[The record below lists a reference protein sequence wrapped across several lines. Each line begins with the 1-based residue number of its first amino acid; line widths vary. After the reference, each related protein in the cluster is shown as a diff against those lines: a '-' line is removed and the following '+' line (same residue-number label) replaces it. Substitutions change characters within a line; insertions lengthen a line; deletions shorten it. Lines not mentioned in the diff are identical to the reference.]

1 MINDTE
7 RENTPTTDLLEDELW
22 TIDKTA
28 ESIIKNENF
37 RQQLLDT
44 VSEQLTTLKQ
54 GNEIHQFNG
63 MNTLRLKHLSTII
76 ENETFFAP
84 PTWIYIATAISL
96 GTHAI
101 IISLGIIKI
110 RQLTAKLT
118 GLNKRMNEHENEIEI
133 EGTELERLRAITV
146 INEDRACANKGN

>member
-1 MINDTE
+1 M
-7 RENTPTTDLLEDELW
+7 
-22 TIDKTA
+22 
-28 ESIIKNENF
+28 
-37 RQQLLDT
+37 
-44 VSEQLTTLKQ
+44 LKQ
-54 GNEIHQFNG
+54 GNEIQQFNG
-63 MNTLRLKHLSTII
+63 MNTLRLKHLSTMI
-76 ENETFFAP
+76 ENEMCQGQTLFASA
-84 PTWIYIATAISL
+84 TWLYFATAISL
-96 GTHAI
+96 STHVI